1 MPLTYQYKRV
11 HHGEVGGVAR
21 RQRNL
26 PTFVSSLL
34 SMNPTSATKT
44 GQVFDWLVLRR
55 LLTYVTP
62 YRATFIGLIVLT
74 VATAVLGTVRPAL
87 IQRMVDVDI
96 TNNDWAGLN
105 RSTLWLLGLLLV
117 HTLVSY
123 LQTYYGGWLGQ
134 YIVRD
139 IRTDLFRHLL
149 SLKLSFF
156 DRTPIGVLVTRNIS
170 DVETLADVFSEGLAA
185 MVGDLLQIVFLM
197 IFMFWTNWQ
206 LALISLS
213 VIPPLL
219 FSTYVFK
226 EKVKGSFQEVRNAVA
241 KLNSFVQEHLTGMN
255 VVQIFN
261 NEEREYQKFKD
272 INQEHTRANI
282 KSVLYYSVYFPV
294 AEVLG
299 AIGVGLLVWY
309 AAQGQINGSISKGE
323 LIAFIM
329 YNALFFRPIRQIADR
344 FNTLQLGLVSTERL
358 LRLLDSKDLI
368 SSSGTLAVP
377 QLQGEVEFDHVWFA
391 YNRQDSEANQQDGP
405 TDTPEWVLRDISFHV
420 QPGQTVAF
428 VGATGAGKTSI
439 INLLSRFYDIQQGHI
454 KVDGHDLRDYDL
466 SQLRRQI
473 GVVLQDV
480 FLFAG
485 SIRANITLG
494 NADISDAKIWEAAA
508 LVGAQRFMERLP
520 GGLDYPVME
529 RGATLSVGQRQ
540 LISFVRALVYEPRV
554 IVLDEATSSVDS
566 ETEEMIQGAID
577 KLMEGRTA
585 LVIAH
590 RLSTIQKAD
599 RIIVLDRG
607 EIKETGTHDELLRL
621 GGYYAQLYRMQ
632 YKGAGL
638 NEELGM
644 KNEELRLTNES

>member
-1 MPLTYQYKRV
+1 MD
-11 HHGEVGGVAR
+11 
-21 RQRNL
+21 
-26 PTFVSSLL
+26 
-34 SMNPTSATKT
+34 PTSATKT
-44 GQVFDWLVLRR
+44 GQVFDWQVLRR
-55 LLTYVTP
+55 LLAYVQP
-62 YRATFIGLIVLT
+62 YRSVFIGLIVLT
-74 VATAVLGTVRPAL
+74 VAAAVLGTVRPAL

-96 TNNDWAGLN
+96 SNNDWAGLN
-105 RSTLWLLGLLLV
+105 RSTLWLLALLV
-117 HTLVSY
+117 VNTLVSY

-139 IRTDLFRHLL
+139 IRTDLYRHLL

-156 DRTPIGVLVTRNIS
+156 DRTPLGVLVTRNIS

-261 NEEREYQKFKD
+261 NEDREFKKFEA
-272 INQEHTRANI
+272 INQEHTKANI
-282 KSVLYYSVYFPV
+282 KSVLYYSIYFPV

-309 AAQGQINGSISKGE
+309 AAQGQIEGTISKGA

-329 YNALFFRPIRQIADR
+329 YNSLFFRPIRQIADR

-358 LRLLDSKDLI
+358 LKLLDNKDLVAT
-368 SSSGTLAVP
+368 SGTAPVP
-377 QLQGEVEFDHVWFA
+377 QLQGEVQFDHVWFA
-391 YNRQDSEANQQDGP
+391 YNE
-405 TDTPEWVLRDISFHV
+405 PEWVLKDISFHV
-420 QPGQTVAF
+420 KPGQTIAF

-439 INLLSRFYDIQQGHI
+439 INLLSRFYDIQQGRI
-454 KVDGHDLRDYDL
+454 LVDGQDLREYDL

-485 SIRANITLG
+485 SIRDNITLG
-494 NADISDAKIWEAAA
+494 NRAISDAKIWEAAA
-508 LVGAQRFMERLP
+508 LVGAQRFIERLP

-566 ETEEMIQGAID
+566 ETEEMIQEAID

-607 EIKETGTHDELLRL
+607 EIKETGTHDELLRQN
-621 GGYYAQLYRMQ
+621 GYYAQLYRMQ
-632 YKGAGL
+632 YASHEQVVSQQSSSSNGKADGG
-638 NEELGM
+638 E
-644 KNEELRLTNES
+644 

>member
-1 MPLTYQYKRV
+1 MD
-11 HHGEVGGVAR
+11 
-21 RQRNL
+21 
-26 PTFVSSLL
+26 
-34 SMNPTSATKT
+34 PTSATKT

-55 LLTYVTP
+55 LLAYVTP
-62 YRATFIGLIVLT
+62 YRGTFIGLIVLT

-261 NEEREYQKFKD
+261 NEDREYRKFKA
-272 INQEHTRANI
+272 INQEHTKANI
-282 KSVLYYSVYFPV
+282 KSVLYYSIYFPV

-309 AAQGQINGSISKGE
+309 AAQGQIEGSITKGA

-358 LRLLDSKDLI
+358 LKLLDSKDLI
-368 SSSGTLAVP
+368 STSGTLAVP

-391 YNRQDSEANQQDGP
+391 YNRQDDAADRQASEANQQEDGP
-405 TDTPEWVLRDISFHV
+405 ASAPEWVLRDISFHV

-439 INLLSRFYDIQQGHI
+439 INLLSRFYDIQQGSI
-454 KVDGHDLRDYDL
+454 KVDGTDLREYDL

-494 NADISDAKIWEAAA
+494 NPDISDAKIWEAAA
-508 LVGAQRFMERLP
+508 LVGAQRFIERLP

-621 GGYYAQLYRMQ
+621 GGYYAQLYLMQ
-632 YKGAGL
+632 YKGSEQLTMSSEQLPLG
-638 NEELGM
+638 NE
-644 KNEELRLTNES
+644 

>member
-1 MPLTYQYKRV
+1 MD
-11 HHGEVGGVAR
+11 
-21 RQRNL
+21 
-26 PTFVSSLL
+26 
-34 SMNPTSATKT
+34 PTSATKT
-44 GQVFDWLVLRR
+44 GQVFDWQVLRR
-55 LLTYVTP
+55 LLTYVQP
-62 YRATFIGLIVLT
+62 YRGVFIGLIALT
-74 VATAVLGTVRPAL
+74 VAAAVLGTVRPAL
-87 IQRMVDVDI
+87 IQRMIDVDI
-96 TNNDWAGLN
+96 STNDWQGLN
-105 RSTLWLLGLLLV
+105 RSTLWLLALLV
-117 HTLVSY
+117 VNTLVSY

-139 IRTDLFRHLL
+139 IRTDLYRHLL

-197 IFMFWTNWQ
+197 LFMFWTNWQ

-255 VVQIFN
+255 IVQIFN
-261 NEEREYQKFKD
+261 NQDREYRKFEA
-272 INQEHTRANI
+272 INQEHTKANI
-282 KSVLYYSVYFPV
+282 KSVLYYSIYFPV

-309 AAQGQINGSISKGE
+309 AAQGQIAGSISKGE

-329 YNALFFRPIRQIADR
+329 YNSLFFRPIRQIADR

-358 LRLLDSKDLI
+358 LKLLDNKDLI
-368 SSSGTLAVP
+368 ATSGTQPVP
-377 QLQGEVEFDHVWFA
+377 QLQGDVQFDHVWFA
-391 YNRQDSEANQQDGP
+391 YNRQDGEANE
-405 TDTPEWVLRDISFHV
+405 PEWVLKDISFHV
-420 QPGQTVAF
+420 KPGQTIAF

-439 INLLSRFYDIQQGHI
+439 INLLSRFYDIQKGNI
-454 KVDGHDLRDYDL
+454 LVDGQDLCAYDL

-485 SIRANITLG
+485 SIRDNITLG
-494 NADISDAKIWEAAA
+494 NRDISDAKIWEAAG
-508 LVGAQRFMERLP
+508 LVGAQRFIERLP

-566 ETEEMIQGAID
+566 ETEEMIQDAID

-607 EIKETGTHDELLRL
+607 EIKETGTHDELLRQN
-621 GGYYAQLYRMQ
+621 GYYAQLYRMQ
-632 YKGAGL
+632 YASK
-638 NEELGM
+638 EQII
-644 KNEELRLTNES
+644 LTNEQ

>member
-1 MPLTYQYKRV
+1 MD
-11 HHGEVGGVAR
+11 
-21 RQRNL
+21 
-26 PTFVSSLL
+26 PT
-34 SMNPTSATKT
+34 TSATKT
-44 GQVFDWLVLRR
+44 GQVFDWAVLRR
-55 LLTYVTP
+55 LLSYVRP
-62 YRATFIGLIVLT
+62 YRRVFVGLIVLT
-74 VATAVLGTVRPAL
+74 VATAALGTLRPFL
-87 IQRMVDVDI
+87 IQRMVDVSIEQGDMK
-96 TNNDWAGLN
+96 GLN
-105 RSTLWLLGLLLV
+105 TMFLLLLV
-117 HTLVSY
+117 LLVAHAGVSY

-139 IRTDLFRHLL
+139 IRTDLYRHLL
-149 SLKLSFF
+149 NLKLSFF

-170 DVETLADVFSEGLAA
+170 DVETLSDVFSEGLAA
-185 MVGDLLQIVFLM
+185 MVGDILQLLFIM
-197 IFMFWTNWQ
+197 AFMFYIDWRLT
-206 LALISLS
+206 LVSLS

-226 EKVKGSFQEVRNAVA
+226 EKVKKSFQDVRNAVA

-261 NEEREYQKFKD
+261 NEEREFRKFEA
-272 INQEHTRANI
+272 INKEHTEANI
-282 KSVLYYSVYFPV
+282 RSVLYYSIYFPV

-309 AAQGQINGSISKGE
+309 AAQGQIEGTISKGA

-358 LRLLDSKDLI
+358 LKLLDNKELVATT
-368 SSSGTLAVP
+368 GTYAPTALR
-377 QLQGEVEFDHVWFA
+377 GEVEFKNVHFA
-391 YNRQDSEANQQDGP
+391 YNQAVGEASEPD
-405 TDTPEWVLRDISFHV
+405 WVLKDISFRV
-420 QPGQTVAF
+420 QPGQTIAF

-439 INLLSRFYDIQQGHI
+439 INLLSRFYDIQQGSI
-454 KVDGHDLRDYDL
+454 CIDGRDLREYDL
-466 SQLRRQI
+466 SLLRRQI

-485 SIRANITLG
+485 SIRDNITLG
-494 NADISDAKIWEAAA
+494 NRAVSDAQIWEAAD
-508 LVGAQRFMERLP
+508 LVGARRFIERLP
-520 GGLDYPVME
+520 GALDYPVME

-540 LISFVRALVYEPRV
+540 LISFVRAMVYQPRV

-566 ETEEMIQGAID
+566 ETEELIQSAIE
-577 KLMEGRTA
+577 KLMQGRTS

-599 RIIVLDRG
+599 KIIVLDKGR
-607 EIKETGTHDELLRL
+607 IKETGTHEELLRIE

-632 YKGAGL
+632 YVVSEQLAVNSEQLTDKDGSLPAG
-638 NEELGM
+638 
-644 KNEELRLTNES
+644 S

>member
-1 MPLTYQYKRV
+1 MD
-11 HHGEVGGVAR
+11 
-21 RQRNL
+21 
-26 PTFVSSLL
+26 
-34 SMNPTSATKT
+34 PTSATKT
-44 GQVFDWLVLRR
+44 GQVFDWQVLRR
-55 LLTYVTP
+55 LLAYVRP
-62 YRATFIGLIVLT
+62 YRGVFIGLIVLT

-105 RSTLWLLGLLLV
+105 RSTVWLLGLLVV

-139 IRTDLFRHLL
+139 IRADLYRHLL

-197 IFMFWTNWQ
+197 LFMFWTNWQ

-261 NEEREYQKFKD
+261 NEEREYRKFEA

-282 KSVLYYSVYFPV
+282 KSVLYYSIYFPV

-309 AAQGQINGSISKGE
+309 AAQGQIAGTISKGE

-358 LRLLDSKDLI
+358 LKLLDNEDLVAT
-368 SSSGTLAVP
+368 SGTKPVP
-377 QLQGEVEFDHVWFA
+377 PLRGEVEFDKVWFA
-391 YNRQDSEANQQDGP
+391 YNAQDGEVSE
-405 TDTPEWVLRDISFHV
+405 PEWVLKNISFHV
-420 QPGQTVAF
+420 KPGQTVAF

-439 INLLSRFYDIQQGHI
+439 INLLSRFYDIQRGHI
-454 KVDGHDLRDYDL
+454 RVDGEDLREYDL

-485 SIRANITLG
+485 SIRDNVTLG
-494 NADISDAKIWEAAA
+494 NRDISDAKIWEAAA

-566 ETEEMIQGAID
+566 ETEEMIQSAID

-632 YKGAGL
+632 YKSAEVNG
-638 NEELGM
+638 
-644 KNEELRLTNES
+644 

>member
-1 MPLTYQYKRV
+1 MD
-11 HHGEVGGVAR
+11 
-21 RQRNL
+21 
-26 PTFVSSLL
+26 
-34 SMNPTSATKT
+34 PTSATKT
-44 GQVFDWLVLRR
+44 GQVFDWQVLRR
-55 LLTYVTP
+55 LLTYVQP
-62 YRATFIGLIVLT
+62 YRGVFIGLIFLT
-74 VATAVLGTVRPAL
+74 VAAAVLGTVRPAL

-96 TNNDWAGLN
+96 SNNDWAGLN
-105 RSTLWLLGLLLV
+105 RSTLWLLALLV
-117 HTLVSY
+117 VNTLVSY

-139 IRTDLFRHLL
+139 IRTDLYRHLL

-261 NEEREYQKFKD
+261 NEDREFRKFEA
-272 INQEHTRANI
+272 INQEHTKANI
-282 KSVLYYSVYFPV
+282 KSVLYYSIYFPV

-309 AAQGQINGSISKGE
+309 AAQGQIEGTISKGA

-329 YNALFFRPIRQIADR
+329 YNSLFFRPIRQIADR

-358 LRLLDSKDLI
+358 LKLLDNKNLVAT
-368 SSSGTLAVP
+368 SGTAPVP
-377 QLQGEVEFDHVWFA
+377 QLRGDVQFDHVWFA
-391 YNRQDSEANQQDGP
+391 YNQQDGEAAE
-405 TDTPEWVLRDISFHV
+405 PEWVLKDISFHV
-420 QPGQTVAF
+420 QPGQTIAF

-439 INLLSRFYDIQQGHI
+439 INLLSRFYDIQRGHI
-454 KVDGHDLRDYDL
+454 RVDGQDLREYDL

-485 SIRANITLG
+485 SIRDNITLG
-494 NADISDAKIWEAAA
+494 NRVISDAQIMEAAA
-508 LVGAQRFMERLP
+508 LVGAQRFIERLP

-566 ETEEMIQGAID
+566 ETEELIQEAID

-607 EIKETGTHDELLRL
+607 EIKETGTHDELLRQN
-621 GGYYAQLYRMQ
+621 GYYAQLYRMQ
-632 YKGAGL
+632 YASHEQVASQQASVINDQANGDA
-638 NEELGM
+638 
-644 KNEELRLTNES
+644 

>member
-1 MPLTYQYKRV
+1 MD
-11 HHGEVGGVAR
+11 
-21 RQRNL
+21 
-26 PTFVSSLL
+26 
-34 SMNPTSATKT
+34 PTSATKT
-44 GQVFDWLVLRR
+44 GQVFDWQVLRR
-55 LLTYVTP
+55 LLAYVQP
-62 YRATFIGLIVLT
+62 YRGVFIGLIVLT
-74 VATAVLGTVRPAL
+74 VAAAVLGTVRPAL
-87 IQRMVDVDI
+87 IQRMIDVDI
-96 TNNDWAGLN
+96 NNNDWAGLN
-105 RSTLWLLGLLLV
+105 RSTLWLLLLLV
-117 HTLVSY
+117 VNTLVSY

-139 IRTDLFRHLL
+139 IRTDLYKHLL

-261 NEEREYQKFKD
+261 NEDREFKKFEA
-272 INQEHTRANI
+272 INQEHTKANI

-309 AAQGQINGSISKGE
+309 AAQGQIEGTISKGA

-329 YNALFFRPIRQIADR
+329 YNSLFFRPIRQIADR

-358 LRLLDSKDLI
+358 LKLLDNKDLVAT
-368 SSSGTLAVP
+368 SGTVPVP
-377 QLQGEVEFDHVWFA
+377 QLQGDVEFDHVSFA
-391 YNRQDSEANQQDGP
+391 YNE
-405 TDTPEWVLRDISFHV
+405 PERVLKDISFHV
-420 QPGQTVAF
+420 KPGQTVAF

-439 INLLSRFYDIQQGHI
+439 INLLSRFYDIQKGHI
-454 KVDGHDLRDYDL
+454 RVDGQDLREYDL

-485 SIRANITLG
+485 SIRDNITLG
-494 NADISDAKIWEAAA
+494 NRAIGDAKIWEAAA
-508 LVGAQRFMERLP
+508 LVGAQRFIERLP

-540 LISFVRALVYEPRV
+540 LISFVRALVYEPSV

-566 ETEEMIQGAID
+566 ETEELIQEAID

-607 EIKETGTHDELLRL
+607 EIKETGTHDELLRQN
-621 GGYYAQLYRMQ
+621 GYYAQLYHMQ
-632 YKGAGL
+632 YKGTAPAL
-638 NEELGM
+638 ASKEQLPLDKE
-644 KNEELRLTNES
+644 

>member
-1 MPLTYQYKRV
+1 MD
-11 HHGEVGGVAR
+11 
-21 RQRNL
+21 
-26 PTFVSSLL
+26 
-34 SMNPTSATKT
+34 PTSATKT
-44 GQVFDWLVLRR
+44 GQVFDWQVLRR
-55 LLTYVTP
+55 LLTYVQP
-62 YRATFIGLIVLT
+62 YRGVFIGLIVLT
-74 VATAVLGTVRPAL
+74 VAAAVLGTVRPAL
-87 IQRMVDVDI
+87 IQRMIDVDI
-96 TNNDWAGLN
+96 NNNDWAGLN
-105 RSTLWLLGLLLV
+105 RSTMWLLLLLV
-117 HTLVSY
+117 VNTLVSY

-139 IRTDLFRHLL
+139 IRTDLYRHLL

-197 IFMFWTNWQ
+197 LFMFYTNWQ

-261 NEEREYQKFKD
+261 NQEREYKKFEA
-272 INQEHTRANI
+272 INQEHTKANI
-282 KSVLYYSVYFPV
+282 KSVLYYSIYFPV

-309 AAQGQINGSISKGE
+309 AAQGQIAGSISKGE

-329 YNALFFRPIRQIADR
+329 YNSLFFRPIRQIADR

-358 LRLLDSKDLI
+358 LKLLDNKDLVAT
-368 SSSGTLAVP
+368 SGTAPVP
-377 QLQGEVEFDHVWFA
+377 QLQGDVQFDHVWFA
-391 YNRQDSEANQQDGP
+391 YNE
-405 TDTPEWVLRDISFHV
+405 PEWVLKDISFHV
-420 QPGQTVAF
+420 KPGQTIAF

-454 KVDGHDLRDYDL
+454 RVDGQDLREYDL

-485 SIRANITLG
+485 SIRDNITLG
-494 NADISDAKIWEAAA
+494 NRVISDAKIWEAAG
-508 LVGAQRFMERLP
+508 LVGAQRFIERLP

-566 ETEEMIQGAID
+566 ETEEMIQEAID

-607 EIKETGTHDELLRL
+607 EIKETGTHDELLRH

-632 YKGAGL
+632 YASSEQLAL
-638 NEELGM
+638 NKEQLPIDN
-644 KNEELRLTNES
+644 KARS